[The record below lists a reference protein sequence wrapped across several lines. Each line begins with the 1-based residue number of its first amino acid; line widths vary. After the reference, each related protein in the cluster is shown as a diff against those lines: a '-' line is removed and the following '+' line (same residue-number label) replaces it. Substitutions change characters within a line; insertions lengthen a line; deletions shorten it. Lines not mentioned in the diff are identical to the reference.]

1 MTKFK
6 AGDEVVYRVKAKPAY
21 YAVVLDVNELGNQM
35 WVRWHNE
42 VHVKQQLID
51 CDNFELVN
59 RRRDES

>member
-1 MTKFK
+1 
-6 AGDEVVYRVKAKPAY
+6 
-21 YAVVLDVNELGNQM
+21 M

-42 VHVKQQLID
+42 AHVKTQLID

>member
-6 AGDEVVYRVKAKPAY
+6 AGDQVVYNIRHKPSY
-21 YAVVLDVNELGNQM
+21 YATVLEVNELGNQM

-42 VHVKQQLID
+42 AHVKQQLID

-59 RRRDES
+59 RRRDDC